1 MLLLYR
7 SVSQTSHRES
17 IFSLVRSVAGYI
29 AIRYPSVGLNN
40 SCIVASV
47 LDPHFHPRQP
57 SLRKHRVR
65 PHRLGWSGQP
75 DIGDFE
81 YDYRPGFEGAGY
93 ALLAVLQGQYIEWS

>member
-1 MLLLYR
+1 MVKWSPEGLLAMLLLYR

-57 SLRKHRVR
+57 SLENTACVHIG
-65 PHRLGWSGQP
+65 LGG
-75 DIGDFE
+75 
-81 YDYRPGFEGAGY
+81 PG
-93 ALLAVLQGQYIEWS
+93 SPT